1 MSSAYIL
8 TNKKKQENQKLKLEK
23 QCDSDTLNMF
33 ISWLLIYYQ
42 MLCQNVCCYIFSH
55 LKCNTVHHSH

>member
-33 ISWLLIYYQ
+33 ISWLLIIK
-42 MLCQNVCCYIFSH
+42 CYAKMSVTTYSH
-55 LKCNTVHHSH
+55 I